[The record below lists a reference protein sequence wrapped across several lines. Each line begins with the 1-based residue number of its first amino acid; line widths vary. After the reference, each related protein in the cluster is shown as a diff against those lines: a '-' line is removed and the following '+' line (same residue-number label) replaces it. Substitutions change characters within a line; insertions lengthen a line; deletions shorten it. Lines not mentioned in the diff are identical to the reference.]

1 MKKKRFAGS
10 FLLLAAL
17 LTAPISAASA
27 EKLEIDDSATA
38 TMRPDSWIR
47 DVLLENVG
55 KKVVLRGWGEDRVEG
70 VITTVGDN
78 LVYVSKT
85 AGHDFYD
92 AIVDINSIHAIWL
105 KTRDK

>member
-1 MKKKRFAGS
+1 MNKKRFAGS
-10 FLLLAAL
+10 FLILAAL
-17 LTAPISAASA
+17 LTASISAASA
-27 EKLEIDDSATA
+27 EDLKPGSK
-38 TMRPDSWIR
+38 IR

-85 AGHDFYD
+85 SGHDFYD
-92 AIVDINSIHAIWL
+92 AIVDINSIHAVWL
-105 KTRDK
+105 KVRDK